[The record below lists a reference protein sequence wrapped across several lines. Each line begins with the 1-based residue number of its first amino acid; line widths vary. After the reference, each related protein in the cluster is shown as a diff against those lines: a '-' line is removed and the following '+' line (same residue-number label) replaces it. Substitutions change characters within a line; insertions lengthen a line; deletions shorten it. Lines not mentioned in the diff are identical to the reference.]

1 MKVPPAARTLALRPH
16 TVPEADV
23 AEHADARWAASAR
36 ASTHAPTRTRRQQPL
51 SERDG
56 APALGRIQR

>member
-1 MKVPPAARTLALRPH
+1 MKVPSAPVRTRRAER